1 MTFWVGLI
9 IGLFVGGFFGAMAVI
24 LCVAAKNDPY
34 KGDKYDQ

>member
-9 IGLFVGGFFGAMAVI
+9 IGLFVGGVMGAFAII

-34 KGDKYDQ
+34 KGDKDDQ